1 MSTTR
6 STRKDTNIIVMRLT
20 NESNLVVPMLF
31 ELLFALV
38 TYSLASSVEHTFS
51 TRCLQNGASLAR
63 CTLEYLEKL
72 DGQHS

>member
-38 TYSLASSVEHTFS
+38 TYSLASSVKHTF
-51 TRCLQNGASLAR
+51 
-63 CTLEYLEKL
+63 